1 MKKVI
6 LLLMGLSLLAAV
18 SCSDDDDPQK
28 PEEKAVFG
36 KNPTNKADVDAIVK
50 VFENAKAGGIATIK
64 AHLAEN
70 SVADLTAWDA
80 EYAKIKDLTTEAKAG
95 KAGKLGK
102 RILNAK
108 GIETAQLIAKGLI
121 GAFQLTGFN
130 KTLMEGVMTTD
141 VKKRREALN
150 KAVAY
155 LLGGLDLTK
164 TKDDFKKANNSFGK
178 YMATYPE
185 KQAKIYAAIKMAF
198 DKADD
203 KAAYNGALMELNK
216 WVTNVVAFR
225 AVHYI
230 GGYGHKIK
238 EEGGFTGENIHE
250 LSEGLGFAYS
260 LAFAYN
266 GAKHGYYLPM
276 EEAKAFT
283 VVNLWE
289 EAKDKSGNSFLDKSA
304 EKIATMFGFEVA
316 DAI

>member
-1 MKKVI
+1 MKKSI
-6 LLLMGLSLLAAV
+6 LFLFVVSLLVA
-18 SCSDDDDPQK
+18 SCTKKDD
-28 PEEKAVFG
+28 EEPKKMVFG
-36 KNPTNKADVDAIVK
+36 ENPTNQAAVDQIAKI
-50 VFENAKAGGIATIK
+50 FENAKAGGIATIK
-64 AHLAEN
+64 ANLDPR
-70 SVADLTAWDA
+70 SIADLTAWDA
-80 EYAKIKDLTTEAKAG
+80 EYASIKDITTEAEKG

-102 RILNAK
+102 RTLNAK
-108 GIETAQLIAKGLI
+108 GVETSQLIAKGLI
-121 GAFQLTGFN
+121 GAFQLNGFN
-130 KTLMEGVMTTD
+130 KASMEGVMAKDT
-141 VKKRREALN
+141 KGRREALN

-178 YMATYPE
+178 YMSSYPE
-185 KQAKIYAAIKMAF
+185 KKEKIYAAIKMAF

-203 KAAYNGALMELNK
+203 KGAYNGAMMELNK

-238 EEGGFTGENIHE
+238 EEGGFTGENVHE

-266 GAKHGYYLPM
+266 GAKHGYYFSL
-276 EEAKAFT
+276 EEAREFT
-283 VVNLWE
+283 NVDLWVE
-289 EAKDKSGNSFLDKSA
+289 KDDKSGKSKLDLSA
-304 EKIATMFGFEVA
+304 EKIATMFGFKVA

>member
-1 MKKVI
+1 MRKVI
-6 LLLMGLSLLAAV
+6 LLLVGLSLFAV
-18 SCSDDDDPQK
+18 SCSDDDPQK
-28 PEEKAVFG
+28 PEEKPVFG
-36 KNPTNKADVDAIVK
+36 VNPTNKAAVDKIVK

-64 AHLAEN
+64 SELAPN

-80 EYAKIKDLTTEAKAG
+80 EYAKIKDITIEAMQG

-121 GAFQLTGFN
+121 GAFQLNGFN
-130 KTLMEGVMTTD
+130 AASMEGVMATD
-141 VKKRREALN
+141 AKTRREALN

-178 YMATYPE
+178 YMASYPE

-283 VVNLWE
+283 TVNLWE

-304 EKIATMFGFEVA
+304 EKIATMFGFKVA